1 MKIPLMKTAFL
12 EEDLVRKELAKFVL
26 ETPRFSMDQK
36 CSQFEEE
43 FAAFTGRKH
52 AILVNSGS
60 SANLAMLQILLNSGA
75 LKLGD
80 EVAFSSLTWATNV
93 MPIIQLGLKP
103 IPVDVDLH
111 TLNVMS
117 TTLTNTLTSSPN
129 IKCFF
134 ATNVLGL
141 CGDLNVIADICKE
154 RNIILIE
161 DNCESLGSVQANI
174 PTGNFG
180 LMSSHSFFVAHH
192 MSTIEGGMILTDSD
206 EVALSAK
213 RVRSNGW
220 NRNLSQAELEFL
232 SSSPT
237 EGQLGEFYNKYQF
250 FELAYNLR
258 PTEITGF
265 LGLAQLK
272 LLDKNIA
279 RRWENFKQFVGAC
292 EANPNIIHLD
302 YSHIDR
308 VSSFGFPLIFK
319 DSSRL
324 RGALKL
330 LSSHEIEC
338 RPMISGNI
346 VNQPFMRSFR
356 YDVDLS
362 NADKIHES
370 GLYFGNYPELTD
382 DDLKYIFDVIRYV

>member
-12 EEDLVRKELAKFVL
+12 KEDFVRKELAKFIL

-43 FAAFTGRKH
+43 FAVFSGRRH

-103 IPVDVDLH
+103 VPVDVDLN

-117 TTLTNTLTSSPN
+117 DTLIKALMNNPN
-129 IKCFF
+129 VKCFF

-154 RNIILIE
+154 RNIIFIE
-161 DNCESLGSVQANI
+161 DNCESLGSLQANKA
-174 PTGNFG
+174 TGNFG

-206 EVALSAK
+206 EMAISAK

-220 NRNLSQAELEFL
+220 NRNLSLSELELL
-232 SSSPT
+232 SSDSLR
-237 EGQLGEFYNKYQF
+237 GQLEEFYDKYQF
-250 FELAYNLR
+250 FELGYNLR

-265 LGLAQLK
+265 LGLVQLK
-272 LLDKNIA
+272 LLDENIA
-279 RRWENFKQFVGAC
+279 ARWANFKRFVGAC
-292 EANPNIIHLD
+292 EMNPHIIQLD

-319 DSSRL
+319 DPSRL
-324 RGALKL
+324 KSALKTL
-330 LSSHEIEC
+330 TNHEIEC
-338 RPMISGNI
+338 RPMIAGNI
-346 VNQPFMRSFR
+346 VNQPFMRSLCN
-356 YDVDLS
+356 DVDLP

-370 GLYFGNYPELTD
+370 GLYFGNYPDLTD
-382 DDLKYIFDVIRYV
+382 DELKYIFDVIRYV